1 MKAKPP
7 MRRVLILSAS
17 AGAGHLRAAEALEV
31 AARDAFPDLYVEN
44 HDVLALTNAVFRR
57 LYAKTYLDLVNTA
70 PHLLGMLYDWLDRP
84 VENDFGERLR
94 RRVQKLNLRK
104 FEKLVCDGNWDL
116 VISTHFLPVEL
127 ISQLRTEGK
136 LSVPQVTVCTDFA
149 THRLWVNQP
158 CERYFG
164 ATAEGAEYLEFF
176 GVPAR
181 TIEVTGIPI
190 HPEFSRPYD
199 VEALRRKHHL
209 SAQRP
214 VVLQMCGG
222 FGVGPVARIFE
233 SLLSVET
240 PLDVIAIAGRNE
252 ELRRQLE
259 SLAHSDRHQVQVLG
273 FTTEMPELMTLA
285 DLLVTKPGGLTTS
298 EALACGLPLV
308 VANPIPGQETRNS
321 DYLLENGAAV
331 KIDHPS
337 QLALKVSRL
346 LADRHRFAA
355 MKANA
360 KSLGKPRAA
369 FEVLE
374 RSLEIL

>member
-1 MKAKPP
+1 MA
-7 MRRVLILSAS
+7 RRVLILSAS

-31 AARDAFPDLYVEN
+31 AAGEAFPDIYVEN

-70 PHLLGMLYDWLDRP
+70 PHLLGMLYDWLDQP
-84 VENDFGERLR
+84 TENDFGERLR

-104 FEKLVCDGNWDL
+104 FEGLVRNGKWDL

-127 ISQLRTEGK
+127 ISQLRTDGK

-158 CERYFG
+158 CERYFC
-164 ATAEGAEYLEFF
+164 ATEEGAEYLEFF
-176 GVPAR
+176 GVPAN
-181 TIEVTGIPI
+181 TIGVTGIPI
-190 HPEFSRPYD
+190 HPDFSRTHD
-199 VEALRRKHHL
+199 KETLRRQHHL
-209 SAQRP
+209 SGNRP

-222 FGVGPVARIFE
+222 FGVGPVAKIFE

-240 PLDVIAIAGRNE
+240 PLDVITIAGRNE
-252 ELRRQLE
+252 ELRQQLE
-259 SLAHSDRHQVQVLG
+259 ALPRPDRHHVQVLG
-273 FTTEMPELMTLA
+273 FTREMPELMAVA

-337 QLALKVSRL
+337 QLALKLSRL
-346 LADRHRFAA
+346 LADPNRFAA

-360 KSLGKPRAA
+360 NALGKPRAA
-369 FEVLE
+369 FDVLE
-374 RSLEIL
+374 QSLAIL